1 MSFFIIVRVL
11 LSVSA
16 NTVQKRLLLDGVR
29 VMPVWLVTYSL
40 MLVPGLILAAA
51 RPMTGSAG
59 FWGNVVL
66 GGLLDAAGNLAMV
79 AALRSTDLSIFGPL
93 NAFRPILA
101 LLFGWVFLG
110 EKPTGVG
117 ATGVVIIMSGTLVLF
132 SRNEAVQFG
141 ARLQAFS
148 FRLLGLSLS
157 TIGAV
162 FLKRAALEGCAEL
175 TLCAWIV
182 CGLLCLFAVSLSQG
196 GKAVGMVANGIQE
209 HGLWLLL
216 HSAAFFAM
224 QWFTIRIF
232 QHTLLAYSFA
242 YFQLAMILQVLLAR
256 IFFRERDFRRRL
268 VGCAI
273 MCLGSALLAWKG

>member
-1 MSFFIIVRVL
+1 MSFFIITRVL

-16 NTVQKRLLLDGVR
+16 NTLQKRLLLDGSR

-40 MLVPGLILAAA
+40 MLAPGLVLAAA
-51 RPMTGSAG
+51 RPMTTSAG
-59 FWGNVVL
+59 FWGNVLL

-79 AALRSTDLSIFGPL
+79 AALSSTDLSIFGPL

-101 LLFGWVFLG
+101 LLFGWVFLS
-110 EKPTGVG
+110 EKPTVVG
-117 ATGVVIIMSGTLVLF
+117 ATGVAIIMMGTLVIF
-132 SRNEAVQFG
+132 TKSETPQFG
-141 ARLQAFS
+141 ARLRTFS

-175 TLCAWIV
+175 TLCAWIA
-182 CGLLCLFAVSLSQG
+182 CGLFCLFAVSLSQG
-196 GKAVGMVANGIQE
+196 DKPLTVVAAGLRQHGPWLMV
-209 HGLWLLL
+209 
-216 HSAAFFAM
+216 HSVAFFTM

-268 VGCAI
+268 AGCVI

>member
-40 MLVPGLILAAA
+40 MLVPGLLLAAA
-51 RPMTGSAG
+51 RPMAISAG

-101 LLFGWVFLG
+101 LLFGWVFLS
-110 EKPTGVG
+110 EKPTVVG
-117 ATGVVIIMSGTLVLF
+117 ATGVVIIMLGTLVIFTKSETPGLG
-132 SRNEAVQFG
+132 VQL
-141 ARLQAFS
+141 RIFS

-175 TLCAWIV
+175 TLCAWIA
-182 CGLLCLFAVSLSQG
+182 CGLLCLFAVSLSRG
-196 GKAVGMVANGIQE
+196 EKPLGVAAAGM
-209 HGLWLLL
+209 
-216 HSAAFFAM
+216 
-224 QWFTIRIF
+224 
-232 QHTLLAYSFA
+232 
-242 YFQLAMILQVLLAR
+242 
-256 IFFRERDFRRRL
+256 
-268 VGCAI
+268 
-273 MCLGSALLAWKG
+273 